1 MLACDD
7 LLARV
12 AWANGPLPCYVRAV
26 QMDRAADGFGIVD
39 EIARIAADSEQ
50 RRRDVARLAS
60 ELSRWLTANRN
71 AESAMGARVDELAA
85 AIERLNELAQR

>member
-1 MLACDD
+1 MSDPSAVERTD
-7 LLARV
+7 LL
-12 AWANGPLPCYVRAV
+12 VRLVLEAV
-26 QMDRAADGFGIVD
+26 DQRLNDVRD

-60 ELSRWLTANRN
+60 ELGRWLTANRN
-71 AESAMGARVDELAA
+71 AESAMGARVDDLAA

>member
-1 MLACDD
+1 MSDPSAVERTD
-7 LLARV
+7 LL
-12 AWANGPLPCYVRAV
+12 VRLVLEAV
-26 QMDRAADGFGIVD
+26 DQRLNDVRD

>member
-1 MLACDD
+1 MSDPSAVERTD
-7 LLARV
+7 LL
-12 AWANGPLPCYVRAV
+12 VRLVLEAV
-26 QMDRAADGFGIVD
+26 DQRLNDVRD

-71 AESAMGARVDELAA
+71 VESAMGARVDELAA
-85 AIERLNELAQR
+85 AIERLHQLAQR

>member
-1 MLACDD
+1 MSDPSAVERTD
-7 LLARV
+7 LL
-12 AWANGPLPCYVRAV
+12 VRLVLEAV
-26 QMDRAADGFGIVD
+26 DQRLNDVRD

-50 RRRDVARLAS
+50 RRCDVARLAS